1 LNISAP
7 SPSEKTGPS
16 DWWAAGQENVY
27 AHRKRLQFIVEA
39 VETCRAEQGQSRG
52 GLSILDVG
60 CGTGIMITLPLASIG
75 YRVTGIDIDGE
86 SIEAAR
92 RVNPYP
98 NAAFRRGDAGTLAA
112 AGERYDVVIASEVL
126 EHLTDPLAFLRT
138 LRGLLTH
145 DGILVLTTPNGYG
158 WFEWEQYLWD
168 QVELGDRI
176 LRWHE
181 RWGRFTQRLKAPIKR
196 LIGWQPAPP
205 PPPPPWEYLAST
217 QTTASPHVQRF
228 RWSRVKRIVTAAGLT
243 IARAGNS
250 SPVCGKISHFYL
262 RNRRAFIALNAWIGD
277 FLPRWAAAGWYLVC
291 HPATSGKRV
300 LCVADSG
307 LMAQAAAQIEG
318 RFGAPPTLLISFRQL
333 RQQPGLALRLPWRR
347 FDIAAAVLTDIE
359 SPLYRDFI
367 LAYLFVL
374 RAKRKA
380 LCDIKGG
387 QLPVE
392 AREGFG
398 ALLHC
403 LADLIGLPLI
413 YGYARWKARR
423 LSRPRRTPL
432 PRRPLQRQVAYLRA
446 NLWQESRAGG
456 SVAHTGGVL
465 AGLAALG
472 MKVTYVGTTQFPP
485 AQRLGLDVCV
495 VPPQQLGWLRNL
507 PDLSF
512 LVYSEIFGRRS
523 RAFLAVH
530 APDFVY
536 QRYSVLNCSG
546 ADVADRLPCP
556 LVLEYNGSEVWVA
569 RHWST
574 PMMFEGLADRI
585 ECANLRRAD
594 LVVVVS
600 QPLRDEIVARG
611 ISPERVLINPNA
623 VDPTQYHPAID
634 GGPVRARLGLEGKL
648 VIGFIGTFGPWH
660 GAEVLAQT
668 VRPVA
673 ARLPQAHFLFVGDGS
688 GMPRVREIIA
698 RDGVGDRVTLAGLV
712 PQEEGPAYLAA
723 CDILASPHVPNPDG
737 SRFFGSPT
745 KLFEYMAMGKGIVAS
760 DLEQIGEI
768 LSHQKTAWLVTPGDP
783 GELAVAILALAQDA
797 GLRSALGEAAR
808 AEAVERHTWKAH
820 VERILRKMVE
830 LELLDPSVLIPTRS
844 GEG

>member
-1 LNISAP
+1 
-7 SPSEKTGPS
+7 
-16 DWWAAGQENVY
+16 
-27 AHRKRLQFIVEA
+27 
-39 VETCRAEQGQSRG
+39 
-52 GLSILDVG
+52 
-60 CGTGIMITLPLASIG
+60 
-75 YRVTGIDIDGE
+75 
-86 SIEAAR
+86 
-92 RVNPYP
+92 
-98 NAAFRRGDAGTLAA
+98 
-112 AGERYDVVIASEVL
+112 
-126 EHLTDPLAFLRT
+126 
-138 LRGLLTH
+138 
-145 DGILVLTTPNGYG
+145 
-158 WFEWEQYLWD
+158 
-168 QVELGDRI
+168 
-176 LRWHE
+176 
-181 RWGRFTQRLKAPIKR
+181 
-196 LIGWQPAPP
+196 
-205 PPPPPWEYLAST
+205 
-217 QTTASPHVQRF
+217 
-228 RWSRVKRIVTAAGLT
+228 VKQ
-243 IARAGNS
+243 
-250 SPVCGKISHFYL
+250 
-262 RNRRAFIALNAWIGD
+262 
-277 FLPRWAAAGWYLVC
+277 
-291 HPATSGKRV
+291 V
-300 LCVADSG
+300 LCLADSG
-307 LMAQAAAQIEG
+307 LLAQAAAQIEG
-318 RFGAPPTLLISFRQL
+318 RFGVSPTLLISFRQL

-347 FDIAAAVLTDIE
+347 FDIAAAVLTDIAA
-359 SPLYRDFI
+359 PLYRDFI

-380 LCDIKGG
+380 LCDIQGG
-387 QLPVE
+387 ELPVE
-392 AREGFG
+392 AREGIG

-403 LADLIGLPLI
+403 VADLIGLPLI
-413 YGYARWKARR
+413 YGYGRVKARR
-423 LSRPRRTPL
+423 LSRPRRTPP

-472 MKVTYVGTTQFPP
+472 MKVTYVGTTPFPP
-485 AQRLGLDVCV
+485 AQRLGVEV
-495 VPPQQLGWLRNL
+495 RAVPAQQLGWLRNL

-512 LVYSEIFGRRS
+512 LVYSEIFGRQS
-523 RAFLAVH
+523 RALLAAH

-546 ADVADRLPCP
+546 ADVADRLRCP

-600 QPLRDEIVARG
+600 QPLRDEVVARG
-611 ISPERVLINPNA
+611 ISPDRVLINSNA
-623 VDPTQYHPAID
+623 VDPTRYHPTID

-688 GMPRVREIIA
+688 GIVRVREIIA

-760 DLEQIGEI
+760 KLEQIGEI
-768 LSHQKTAWLVTPGDP
+768 LSHQKTAWLVTPGSPD
-783 GELAVAILALAQDA
+783 ELAEGILALAHDA

-808 AEAVERHTWKAH
+808 AEAVERHTWTAH
-820 VERILRKMVE
+820 VERILGKMVE
-830 LELLDPSVLIPTRS
+830 LELLDSTVLDPTPS

>member
-1 LNISAP
+1 MLTGRARPSWAP
-7 SPSEKTGPS
+7 AYEP
-16 DWWAAGQENVY
+16 WAIEQENVY
-27 AHRKRLQFIVEA
+27 AHRKRLWFIIRAIEA
-39 VETCRAEQGQSRG
+39 LRIAQGK
-52 GLSILDVG
+52 LPADLAVLDVG

-75 YRVTGIDIDGE
+75 YRVTGIDIDGD
-86 SIEAAR
+86 SIEAGC

-112 AGERYDVVIASEVL
+112 AGEQYDVVIASEVL

-138 LRGLLTH
+138 LRGLLTR

-158 WFEWEQYLWD
+158 WFEGEQYLWD
-168 QVELGDRI
+168 HVGLGDRI
-176 LRWHE
+176 LHWNEH
-181 RWGRFTQRLKAPIKR
+181 WGRFTQRLKTPIKR
-196 LIGWQPAPP
+196 LIGWQPASP
-205 PPPPPWEYLAST
+205 PPPPPWVCLAST
-217 QTTASPHVQRF
+217 QNTASPHVHRF
-228 RWSRVKRIVTAAGLT
+228 RWTGVERLVTAAGFT
-243 IARAGNS
+243 ITRAGNS

-262 RNRRAFIALNAWIGD
+262 RNRRAFISLNAWIGD
-277 FLPRWAAAGWYLVC
+277 FLPRWAVAGWYLVC
-291 HPATSGKRV
+291 HPAVSGKRV
-300 LCVADSG
+300 LGVADSG

-318 RFGAPPTLLISFRQL
+318 CFGATPTLLISFRQL
-333 RQQPGLALRLPWRR
+333 RQQPGLAFCLPWRR

-387 QLPVE
+387 ELPVGT
-392 AREGFG
+392 REGFR

-403 LADLIGLPLI
+403 LADLVGLPLI

-423 LSRPRRTPL
+423 LSRSRRTPR

-472 MKVTYVGTTQFPP
+472 MKVTYVGTTRFPP
-485 AQRLGLDVCV
+485 AQRLGLETRV
-495 VPPQQLGWLRNL
+495 VPSQQLGWLRNL

-523 RAFLAVH
+523 RDFLAAR

-546 ADVADRLPCP
+546 ADVADRLRCP

-569 RHWST
+569 RNWST
-574 PMMFEGLADRI
+574 PMMFEGLAAGI
-585 ECANLRRAD
+585 ERANLRRAD

-600 QPLRDEIVARG
+600 QPLRDEVVAQG
-611 ISPERVLINPNA
+611 VPSTRVLINPNA
-623 VDPTQYHPAID
+623 VDPKSYHPTVD
-634 GGPVRARLGLEGKL
+634 GGPVRTRLGLEGKL
-648 VIGFIGTFGPWH
+648 IIGFIGTFGPWH

-673 ARLPQAHFLFVGDGS
+673 SRLPRAHFLFVGDGS
-688 GMPRVREIIA
+688 GMARVREILA
-698 RDGVGDRVTLAGLV
+698 VDGVGERVTLAGLV
-712 PQEEGPAYLAA
+712 PQEEGPGYLAA
-723 CDILASPHVPNPDG
+723 CDILVSPHVPNPDG

-768 LSHQKTAWLVTPGDP
+768 LSHGKTAWLVTPGDP
-783 GELAVAILALAQDA
+783 GELTEAILALAQDA
-797 GLRSALGEAAR
+797 ELRRALGAAAR
-808 AEAVERHTWKAH
+808 AEVVECHTWKAH

-830 LELLDPSVLIPTRS
+830 LDLLDSSVLDPSLP
-844 GEG
+844 GKG

>member
-1 LNISAP
+1 
-7 SPSEKTGPS
+7 
-16 DWWAAGQENVY
+16 
-27 AHRKRLQFIVEA
+27 
-39 VETCRAEQGQSRG
+39 
-52 GLSILDVG
+52 
-60 CGTGIMITLPLASIG
+60 M
-75 YRVTGIDIDGE
+75 
-86 SIEAAR
+86 
-92 RVNPYP
+92 
-98 NAAFRRGDAGTLAA
+98 
-112 AGERYDVVIASEVL
+112 
-126 EHLTDPLAFLRT
+126 
-138 LRGLLTH
+138 
-145 DGILVLTTPNGYG
+145 PNGYG
-158 WFEWEQYLWD
+158 WFEGEQYLWD
-168 QVELGDRI
+168 HAGLGERI

-181 RWGRFTQRLKAPIKR
+181 RWGRCTQRLKAPIKR

-205 PPPPPWEYLAST
+205 PTPPAWECLAST
-217 QTTASPHVQRF
+217 QNTASPHVQRF
-228 RWSRVKRIVTAAGLT
+228 RWPGVERLVTAAEFT

-262 RNRRAFIALNAWIGD
+262 RNRRAFIALNARLGD

-347 FDIAAAVLTDIE
+347 FDIAAAILTDIDA
-359 SPLYRDFI
+359 PLYRDFI

-387 QLPVE
+387 ELPVE
-392 AREGFG
+392 TPEGFG

-413 YGYARWKARR
+413 YGYARWKAWRLTRARR
-423 LSRPRRTPL
+423 APR
-432 PRRPLQRQVAYLRA
+432 PRRPLRRQVAYLRA
-446 NLWQESRAGG
+446 NLWQESHAGG

-465 AGLAALG
+465 AGLTALG
-472 MKVTYVGTTQFPP
+472 LKVTYVGTTQFPP
-485 AQRLGLDVCV
+485 AQRLGVEVRV

-523 RAFLAVH
+523 RALLAAQ

-546 ADVADRLPCP
+546 ADVAGRLRCP

-569 RHWST
+569 RNWST
-574 PMMFEGLADRI
+574 PMMFEGLAAGI
-585 ECANLRRAD
+585 ERANLRRAD

-600 QPLRDEIVARG
+600 QPLRDEVVAQG
-611 ISPERVLINPNA
+611 VPSQRVLINPNA
-623 VDPTQYHPAID
+623 VDPTRYHPAVD
-634 GGPVRARLGLEGKL
+634 GGPIRARLGLEGKL

-660 GAEVLAQT
+660 GAEVLAQA
-668 VRPVA
+668 VRSVT
-673 ARLPQAHFLFVGDGS
+673 ARLPEAHFLFVGDGS
-688 GMPRVREIIA
+688 GMTRVREILEEDSV
-698 RDGVGDRVTLAGLV
+698 RERVTLTGLV

-760 DLEQIGEI
+760 KLEQIGEI
-768 LSHQKTAWLVTPGDP
+768 LSHEKTAWLVTPGDP
-783 GELAVAILALAQDA
+783 GELAEAILTLAKDAALRQTMGA
-797 GLRSALGEAAR
+797 AAR

-830 LELLDPSVLIPTRS
+830 LQLLDPSVLASTRPK
-844 GEG
+844 GG